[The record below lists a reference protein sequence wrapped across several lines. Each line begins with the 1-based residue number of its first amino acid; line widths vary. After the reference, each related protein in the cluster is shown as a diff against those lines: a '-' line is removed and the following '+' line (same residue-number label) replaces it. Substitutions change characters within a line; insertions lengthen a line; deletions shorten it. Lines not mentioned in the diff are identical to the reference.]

1 MITVLAI
8 IGVGFVL
15 GLFFRKNPLIININA
30 KLTTV
35 FLYLLLFYLGVSLGQ
50 NHKII
55 DRLASLSYDVVVI
68 TFFSIAGTLIVSSL
82 VNKIFLGKK

>member
-8 IGVGFVL
+8 IGGGFVL
-15 GLFFRKNPLIININA
+15 GLFFRKNPLIINVNA

-55 DRLASLSYDVVVI
+55 GRLATLSYDVIII
-68 TFFSIAGTLIVSSL
+68 TFFSNTGTLIVSFL
-82 VNKIFLGKK
+82 VNKIFLSNK